1 MLGFFLL
8 KIWILHSGH
17 VVKVLPTS
25 DLTCG
30 DIAPHSNLSKT
41 IILAFACTLRKGHVI
56 VAVTILLV
64 DVDDAEVAHLAV
76 ARTVGALLPAVAA
89 NLGLAAVL
97 CAQLQLGLRVRIG
110 SALYADRSVYTRC

>member
-8 KIWILHSGH
+8 KIWILHPGH
-17 VVKVLPTS
+17 VVEVLPAS

-30 DIAPHSNLSKT
+30 DITPHSNLGKAAV
-41 IILAFACTLRKGHVI
+41 LAFACTLRESHVV

-64 DVDDAEVAHLAV
+64 DVDDAEIAHLTV
-76 ARTVGALLPAVAA
+76 ARTVRALLPAVAA

-97 CAQLQLGLRVRIG
+97 CAQLQFGLRVRIG
-110 SALYADRSVYTRC
+110 SALHTHGSGYA